1 MPDILLIAIYAVAGF
16 GQGYLLR
23 QVFKLKFVPGEDA
36 ARRNKRNLTLG
47 AMALLGI
54 AASLYIA
61 DYATRDD
68 ASTTTLAF
76 AAVAVIVGVALG
88 LVIKMGNNKPTK

>member
-1 MPDILLIAIYAVAGF
+1 MLIAIYAVAGF
-16 GQGYLLR
+16 GQGYLLQ
-23 QVFKLKFVPGEDA
+23 QVFKLKFVPGEDP

-47 AMALLGI
+47 AMALLGM
-54 AASLYIA
+54 AAAFYIA

-88 LVIKMGNNKPTK
+88 LIIKIGNNKPNK